1 MDVSRSTAVTAAP
14 ISPSTVD
21 IPAPAS
27 DTAASAASE
36 PYADNAPLPPDQ
48 DPPLRGRQQLA
59 LIVGADALEELG
71 GAPALHSPRE
81 LAALGGRLILEH
93 TLHGDDDIRTG
104 LLVALAEGVH
114 RMRGQA
120 SVRGDYDGLAE
131 QLHAFLETEFKE
143 EFAVS
148 HAAWELAR
156 LGVSARPEP
165 AGERS
170 EGVDPDAGASQ
181 RWDRDIGVAADRTV
195 ELVDAWLSCIAAQHG
210 LDLGAAVVE
219 IATARLQYYR
229 REAPASPGA
238 AFVYVDMDDAPAP
251 GYIATLH
258 ASTGLRRFF
267 LCVQDGSVLPM
278 VTAGTDGTVA
288 YDVAANDVSVSGS
301 AAHEG
306 CAHGNT
312 ASGDATDDSAA
323 HDEIGNWLQRH
334 AHIIFGPQDNE
345 RRVGEHARV
354 VLDTIAQGPRNEL
367 AQWLAPVLRSRFD
380 KAPEAA
386 RGQAQAAVSVDAP
399 PHFIPFRRA
408 LVATQHNGID
418 TALASG
424 GVDVTAFAIPMLCS
438 ALCVAVEAGRASGPL
453 ARASGRG
460 TVVDVGPG
468 ERAAAAG
475 PADLRTGIRAVLQAA
490 LKAVNTTAPACVPLP
505 LDVDAVAEA
514 LRPCHPQLAFALQQ
528 AARRESG
535 PSVADGRRRVIGPP
549 GVRPDT
555 VTHRIGDHKATG
567 LWRQA
572 DLPGSSGGSS
582 RGGGTSGLSG
592 LRYQSA
598 TQSTFHDLL
607 ASCIRGNASP
617 GQVQSFRQ
625 LLEKLQANPGGKA
638 ILRAMQAQHELLG
651 EAPEIEL
658 RSGNDTPRRVGR
670 STWSLDPD
678 ALNAASIDDAVRE
691 LAAVYNNMS
700 GVLRDVDCFA
710 GLIASGKPELDPQL
724 EQAWQ
729 RWLALDPS
737 RPRRAIDRLRLD
749 LRTARCYGGMDK
761 GKLRNLLSLGYIDD
775 ETSLG
780 LNVRLP
786 PGAFTAVPPLPDEV
800 EVLDVSSN
808 PIQEWSN
815 LPRGLKVLI
824 ARKTSKSVLEHLHLT
839 PGLIKLDVSDNGL
852 HRLPATL
859 SRLGSLKQ
867 LLANDNYLCALPA
880 LPGTIETL
888 VLRHNR
894 FRNIPRNLPEKL
906 KELDL
911 LRNQISG
918 VQAADLPSFL
928 ERLNL
933 SINRL
938 SGRIDLSGTGLKSVD
953 LSFNEGLRELPI
965 SPPTLTSLDAEE
977 CALETLPDSLP
988 GLERLHVP
996 YNRIRQVPRNLP
1008 STLRDLRLAHNPIE
1022 GLRQDDLDR
1031 LTRGEVSLENNPI
1044 LFRRLSSWTEGGPAP
1059 HIHFSM
1065 PGGGLPAASVSS
1077 TLAQAVAHWLGQ
1089 DSVAAANWANIGQTL
1104 EGGSGDAYAA
1114 QAFRLFLDRL
1124 RATVSFKNAD
1134 FRSGVREWLVE
1145 LSRPERI
1152 SLRES
1157 SMQLCIGATER
1168 CEDYVARVLNDL
1180 KAARLHDDIRL
1191 GRYDERVGEA
1201 LDAMRQTF
1209 RRACLQDIA
1218 YRKIK
1223 SLQAVDDVEVYLAYE
1238 VKLREQLGL
1247 STVVPDM
1254 RFFNASSVD
1263 SEDLEAALKEA
1274 REAERTGFYKYLV
1287 LDDTWHALLKRKL
1300 GARYREAESRLEG
1313 LVNGGSLQERVRA
1326 ELRKRGQNPD
1336 SPQARLYNDPKL
1348 EREVWDE
1355 MRYDVLEP
1363 LTRDL
1368 LANAGVPL
1376 SAAGVAGPSVGS
1388 H

>member
-1 MDVSRSTAVTAAP
+1 
-14 ISPSTVD
+14 
-21 IPAPAS
+21 
-27 DTAASAASE
+27 
-36 PYADNAPLPPDQ
+36 
-48 DPPLRGRQQLA
+48 LRGRQQLA

-104 LLVALAEGVH
+104 LLFALAEGVR

-120 SVRGDYDGLAE
+120 PVRGDYDGLAE

-148 HAAWELAR
+148 HAARELAR
-156 LGVSARPEP
+156 LGMPTRPEP

-170 EGVDPDAGASQ
+170 KGVDPDAGASQ
-181 RWDRDIGVAADRTV
+181 RWDRDIGAAADRTV

-210 LDLGAAVVE
+210 LDLGAALVE

-238 AFVYVDMDDAPAP
+238 AVVYVDLDDAPAP

-288 YDVAANDVSVSGS
+288 YDVAANDVSVSGR

-312 ASGDATDDSAA
+312 ASGDATDDSAE

-345 RRVGEHARV
+345 RRAGEHARV
-354 VLDTIAQGPRNEL
+354 VLDPIAQGPRNEL
-367 AQWLAPVLRSRFD
+367 AQWLAPVLRRRFD
-380 KAPEAA
+380 KAPGAA
-386 RGQAQAAVSVDAP
+386 RGQAQAALRIDAP
-399 PHFIPFRRA
+399 PHLIPFRRA
-408 LVATQHNGID
+408 LVAMQHNGID

-438 ALCVAVEAGRASGPL
+438 ALCVAAEAGRATGPL
-453 ARASGRG
+453 ARLSGRV
-460 TVVDVGPG
+460 TAVDVGPA
-468 ERAAAAG
+468 ESAAAAG

-490 LKAVNTTAPACVPLP
+490 LKAVNTTATACVPLP

-514 LRPCHPQLAFALQQ
+514 LRPRHPQLAFALQQ

-535 PSVADGRRRVIGPP
+535 PRVADGRRRVIGPP

-555 VTHRIGDHKATG
+555 VTHRIGDHNTTG

-592 LRYQSA
+592 LRYQGA

-607 ASCIRGNASP
+607 ASRIRGNASP
-617 GQVQSFRQ
+617 GQIQSFRQ
-625 LLEKLQANPGGKA
+625 
-638 ILRAMQAQHELLG
+638 
-651 EAPEIEL
+651 
-658 RSGNDTPRRVGR
+658 
-670 STWSLDPD
+670 
-678 ALNAASIDDAVRE
+678 
-691 LAAVYNNMS
+691 
-700 GVLRDVDCFA
+700 
-710 GLIASGKPELDPQL
+710 
-724 EQAWQ
+724 
-729 RWLALDPS
+729 
-737 RPRRAIDRLRLD
+737 RLSAD
-749 LRTARCYGGMDK
+749 
-761 GKLRNLLSLGYIDD
+761 LSL
-775 ETSLG
+775 
-780 LNVRLP
+780 
-786 PGAFTAVPPLPDEV
+786 
-800 EVLDVSSN
+800 
-808 PIQEWSN
+808 
-815 LPRGLKVLI
+815 
-824 ARKTSKSVLEHLHLT
+824 
-839 PGLIKLDVSDNGL
+839 NG
-852 HRLPATL
+852 
-859 SRLGSLKQ
+859 
-867 LLANDNYLCALPA
+867 
-880 LPGTIETL
+880 
-888 VLRHNR
+888 
-894 FRNIPRNLPEKL
+894 
-906 KELDL
+906 
-911 LRNQISG
+911 
-918 VQAADLPSFL
+918 
-928 ERLNL
+928 
-933 SINRL
+933 
-938 SGRIDLSGTGLKSVD
+938 
-953 LSFNEGLRELPI
+953 GLRELPI
-965 SPPTLTSLDAEE
+965 LPPTLTSPGAEGF
-977 CALETLPDSLP
+977 ALETLPESLP

-996 YNRIRQVPRNLP
+996 DNRIRQVPRHLP
-1008 STLRDLRLAHNPIE
+1008 STLRDLRSAHNPIDS
-1022 GLRQDDLDR
+1022 LLQDDLDR
-1031 LTRGEVSLENNPI
+1031 LARGEISLENNPI
-1044 LFRRLSSWTEGGPAP
+1044 RFRHLSSWTEGGRAP
-1059 HIHFSM
+1059 RIHFSM

-1089 DSVAAANWANIGQTL
+1089 DSAAAANWANIGETL
-1104 EGGSGDAYAA
+1104 EGVSGDAHAA

-1134 FRSGVREWLVE
+1134 FRAGVREWLVE
-1145 LSRPERI
+1145 LSRPERK

-1157 SMQLCIGATER
+1157 SMQVCIGATER

-1223 SLQAVDDVEVYLAYE
+1223 SLRAVDDVEVYLAYE

-1247 STVVPDM
+1247 STVVPEM
-1254 RFFNASSVD
+1254 RFFNMSSVGP
-1263 SEDLEAALKEA
+1263 EDLKAALEEV

-1287 LDDTWHALLKRKL
+1287 LDDTWHTLLKRKL

-1376 SAAGVAGPSVGS
+1376 SGAGVAGPSVGS